1 MEGKSPCTSQQVVIG
16 LFCVTFKAAFKC
28 VRFHV
33 NGSNCDPNI
42 PLGLFGAWKL
52 LFADA
57 GFSSSWWETCPETG
71 GVLRALGL
79 WFCPDGIRGSPL

>member
-57 GFSSSWWETCPETG
+57 G
-71 GVLRALGL
+71 VLRALGL
-79 WFCPDGIRGSPL
+79 WFCPDGIRGAPL